1 MLDGEK
7 LSPRHRPS
15 RVGGRLIVLIP
26 AVATVLFAAASG
38 VCASDD
44 VNPFPAFQVPDTPPP
59 SEKLPVKP
67 KALPTP
73 APVPAPQAAL
83 PVSVQQIPIG
93 LDTVLRLAEQQNA
106 QIAIARAK
114 VDEAFADQNVAK
126 YKWLPDLYVGTA
138 YYRHEG
144 GIQNEDGT
152 LTKSS
157 TGAMFAGLEMNA
169 HLDVREV
176 AYLQVNAQRQVWQQR
191 GQLSQVTSETLLDA
205 SSTYIDLLATRSGQA
220 VAQDLGDKLRDLL
233 ERAQKLASTEP
244 AARVQV
250 ARIQAEL
257 DSLRQSL
264 AKLRSQST
272 GAQSK
277 LLYLLALDPAA
288 ELVPVDN
295 RLVPFDL
302 ADVSQPVG
310 ALVSQAQSNGPGV
323 REIQGILRLIDSSI
337 ARSQGMAKY
346 LPQFEMRL
354 DEGAFGAGANDNM
367 NWDNRLDLRLE
378 GRWNLTEFMT
388 AKERKHAAQ
397 AKANQANLTY
407 QDLLG
412 KLAAGVEEARG
423 TILEGQ
429 EQIKLGAEQIHDA
442 TTAYDLSYLR
452 LREAFQST
460 SYTES
465 LLALQSLAKAKTSYI
480 QAISAYDKAQLRLM
494 VLLGPDACHPPT
506 ASH

>member
-1 MLDGEK
+1 M
-7 LSPRHRPS
+7 
-15 RVGGRLIVLIP
+15 
-26 AVATVLFAAASG
+26 ALFATANS
-38 VCASDD
+38 VCASDEG
-44 VNPFPAFQVPDTPPP
+44 NPFPAFHEPDSPPAAE
-59 SEKLPVKP
+59 SLPVKP
-67 KALPTP
+67 KLLPQP
-73 APVPAPQAAL
+73 GPPVSAPPVP
-83 PVSVQQIPIG
+83 VQQIPIG

-106 QIAIARAK
+106 QISIARAK

-157 TGAMFAGLEMNA
+157 TGAMFGGLEMNA

-176 AYLQVNAQRQVWQQR
+176 AYFQVNAERQVWQQR

-205 SSTYIDLLATRSGQA
+205 SSTYIDWLATRSGQA

-257 DSLRQSL
+257 DSQRQTL
-264 AKLRSQST
+264 AKLRSQSD
-272 GAQSK
+272 GAQAK
-277 LLYLLALDPAA
+277 LLYLLALDPCA

-302 ADVSQPVG
+302 TDASQPLGV
-310 ALVSQAQSNGPGV
+310 LVAQARANGPGIK
-323 REIQGILRLIDSSI
+323 ELAGLLRLIDNSI
-337 ARSQGMAKY
+337 VRSQGMAKY

-354 DEGAFGAGANDNM
+354 DEGVFGAGADDNM
-367 NWDNRLDLRLE
+367 NWDNRLDVRIE
-378 GRWNLTEFMT
+378 ARWNLTEFMT
-388 AKERKHAAQ
+388 ARERKRAAQ

-407 QDLLG
+407 QDLQG
-412 KLAAGVEEARG
+412 KLTAGVEEARA

-429 EQIKLGAEQIHDA
+429 EQIKLGEDQIRD
-442 TTAYDLSYLR
+442 TTSAYDLSYLR

>member
-1 MLDGEK
+1 MALCA
-7 LSPRHRPS
+7 
-15 RVGGRLIVLIP
+15 P
-26 AVATVLFAAASG
+26 ANNVY
-38 VCASDD
+38 ASDD
-44 VNPFPAFQVPDTPPP
+44 GNPFPAFQVPEPPP
-59 SEKLPVKP
+59 AAETLPVKP
-67 KALPTP
+67 KTLPPP
-73 APVPAPQAAL
+73 ATAVCAPPVA
-83 PVSVQQIPIG
+83 VQQIPIG

-126 YKWLPDLYVGTA
+126 YKWLPDLYLGTA

-157 TGAMFAGLEMNA
+157 TGAMFGGLEMNA
-169 HLDVREV
+169 HLDVREA
-176 AYLQVNAQRQVWQQR
+176 AYFQVSAQRQVWQQR

-205 SSTYIDLLATRSGQA
+205 SSTYIDLLATRSGHA

-257 DSLRQSL
+257 DSQRQAI
-264 AKLRSQST
+264 AKLRSQSA
-272 GAQSK
+272 GAQAK

-302 ADVSQPVG
+302 ADVTQPLGV
-310 ALVSQAQSNGPGV
+310 LVSQARSNGPGV
-323 REIQGILRLIDSSI
+323 REMEGILRLIDNSI
-337 ARSQGMAKY
+337 ARSQGMNRC

-354 DEGAFGAGANDNM
+354 DEGVFGAGANDNM
-367 NWDNRLDLRLE
+367 NYDNRLDLRIE
-378 GRWNLTEFMT
+378 ARWNLTEFAT
-388 AKERKHAAQ
+388 ARDRRHAAM

-407 QDLLG
+407 QDLQG
-412 KLAAGVEEARG
+412 KLTAGVQEARA
-423 TILEGQ
+423 TILDGL
-429 EQIKLGAEQIHDA
+429 EQIRLGEAQIRDA
-442 TTAYDLSYLR
+442 TSAFDLSYLR

-460 SYTES
+460 SYTEA

-480 QAISAYDKAQLRLM
+480 QAISAYDKAELRLM